1 VYSTY
6 IEILIE
12 YSYDKQSFRT
22 TDDNCVDTAEADEE
36 RSEEAKSWRDWTG
49 IGTLYCGL
57 ARLNHVQVHVLYC
70 TGTVHSIGT
79 HSIHCTVECELGTDL
94 AK

>member
-1 VYSTY
+1 M
-6 IEILIE
+6 LR
-12 YSYDKQSFRT
+12 SFRT

-57 ARLNHVQVHVLYC
+57 ARLNHVQVKVQYFYNELDWHSDPVLWVGQAESYL
-70 TGTVHSIGT
+70 GKGSVFLQRIG
-79 HSIHCTVECELGTDL
+79 L
-94 AK
+94 A